1 MNPKTSIAIVEGLKQ
16 AHVDSVA
23 ILPDHGFADV
33 QRMIS
38 ADQRFTYIPVSN
50 ESIGVGICAGLYLGG
65 KVPAIMIPT
74 SGLLVSVWPL
84 GSLNQLWGIPLL
96 MLIPYRGDVG
106 DAFWVMRTYKFTTE
120 PILDALD
127 IPYVIVREIAEVEQA
142 IKDAVASSFAW
153 QNPICVLFSGETL
166 R

>member
-1 MNPKTSIAIVEGLKQ
+1 
-16 AHVDSVA
+16 
-23 ILPDHGFADV
+23 
-33 QRMIS
+33 
-38 ADQRFTYIPVSN
+38 
-50 ESIGVGICAGLYLGG
+50 
-65 KVPAIMIPT
+65 MIPT

-96 MLIPYRGDVG
+96 LLVPYRGDVG

-120 PILDALD
+120 PILDALH
-127 IPYVIVREIAEVEQA
+127 IPYVIVRQISEVEQT

>member
-1 MNPKTSIAIVEGLKQ
+1 MNAQTSNAIIKGLKE

-33 QRMIS
+33 QRMI
-38 ADQRFTYIPVSN
+38 AEDPTFTYVPVSN
-50 ESIGVGICAGLYLGG
+50 EAIGVGICAGLYLGG
-65 KVPAIMIPT
+65 KVPAMIIPT

-96 MLIPYRGDVG
+96 LLVPYRGDIG

-120 PILDALD
+120 PILDALH
-127 IPYVIVREIAEVEQA
+127 IPYAVVRKIAEVDTA

>member
-1 MNPKTSIAIVEGLKQ
+1 MNPRTSIAIVEGLKQ
-16 AHVDSVA
+16 AHVDTVA

-38 ADQRFTYIPVSN
+38 EDPRFTYVPVSN
-50 ESIGVGICAGLYLGG
+50 EGIGVGVCAGLYLGG

-74 SGLLVSVWPL
+74 SGLLVSLWPL

-96 MLIPYRGDVG
+96 LLIPYRGDVG

-120 PILDALD
+120 PVLDALH